1 MFRKPYYIFNLKL
14 LERSFGFQEAIR
26 SLATKGLQSIAASGL
41 IADAAVLQERMDDMT
56 FARKLAKAADAS
68 PVLNKVPNKDIV
80 AFIQS
85 HPGVRGRI
93 PVDEENTKL
102 MLTTKASQD
111 IFLKLLNDDFLQS
124 ELTRRY
130 YASLAKD
137 AVGENAQ

>member
-1 MFRKPYYIFNLKL
+1 M
-14 LERSFGFQEAIR
+14 
-26 SLATKGLQSIAASGL
+26 
-41 IADAAVLQERMDDMT
+41 
-56 FARKLAKAADAS
+56 
-68 PVLNKVPNKDIV
+68 PVLNKVHNKDIV

-85 HPGVRGRI
+85 HPGVRGKI
-93 PVDEENTKL
+93 PVDEENTNL

-137 AVGENAQ
+137 AVESPTLHPA